1 MRRGDIWLFD
11 LDPAQWDPTEGDP
24 GKRTEAS
31 KVRPA
36 IIVSNDGANISA
48 SRSGTGVVTVVPLT
62 SNVSPVL
69 SFQVKLTPSQ
79 TGLNDDS
86 KVQTEQVRAVSVTR
100 ARTRLGGVRDSDMA
114 DVDRALRQHL
124 AL

>member
-24 GKRTEAS
+24 GKRSEAS
-31 KVRPA
+31 KTRPA
-36 IIVSNDGANISA
+36 IIVSNDGANIAA

-62 SNVSPVL
+62 SNLSRVL
-69 SFQVKLTPSQ
+69 SFQVRLTSEQ
-79 TGLNDDS
+79 TGLHVDS
-86 KVQTEQVRAVSVTR
+86 KAQTEQVRAVSVTR

-114 DVDRALRQHL
+114 DVDSALRRHL
-124 AL
+124 AM

>member
-11 LDPAQWDPTEGDP
+11 LDPTQGS
-24 GKRTEAS
+24 EAS

-62 SNVSPVL
+62 SNVSRVL